1 MNKLKIISF
10 LFFVLSS
17 ISLFAQENNQVE
29 MADQLYQS
37 GKIYVVVGVL
47 AIIFIGIVSYL
58 VIIDR
63 KLNKLE
69 KEKKRLVL

>member
-69 KEKKRLVL
+69 KEKKD